1 MSVGW
6 QSVHLDELD
15 SIPLNEGLVW
25 HPVRRRLGIAAFG
38 INAYTS
44 EQVGGAAV
52 EDHDELGGGAGG
64 HEELYL
70 VVRGRATFT
79 VGGESRDAPA
89 GTLVFVSDPALRR
102 SAVTEEEGTLVLAI
116 GGEPGRAYEVS
127 PWESY
132 FAAIPSFKA
141 ERWDEAIALI
151 EEGLRD
157 RPAHP
162 ALLYNLACAESRA
175 GRPLEALTHLREAVR
190 GDASYLAAS
199 RTDPDFDPIRREPG
213 FPG

>member
-1 MSVGW
+1 MSDGW
-6 QSVHLDELD
+6 QSIHLDELD
-15 SIPLNEGLVW
+15 SIPVIESLVW

-44 EQVGGAAV
+44 QKVGGHVV

-64 HEELYL
+64 HEELYV

-102 SAVTEEEGTLVLAI
+102 SAVAEEEGTLVLAV
-116 GGEPGRAYEVS
+116 GGERGRAYEVS

-132 FAAIPSFKA
+132 FAAIPSLKA
-141 ERWDEAIALI
+141 ERWDEAITLI
-151 EEGLRD
+151 EQGLRD
-157 RPAHP
+157 RPGHP
-162 ALLYNLACAESRA
+162 ALLYNLACAESRG
-175 GRPLEALTHLREAVR
+175 GRPVEALTHLQEAVR
-190 GDASYLAAS
+190 GEAKYLAAA

-213 FPG
+213 FPA